1 MLTKPESACLLIADI
16 TGYTDYLAG
25 VELDHAQDILADLV
39 DTVVGSLRPMF
50 RLAKLEGD
58 AAFAYH
64 PAETI
69 DSSLL
74 QDTVE
79 ATYFAFRRRL
89 RDIKQAS
96 QCECNACILIPG
108 LDLKFVV
115 HHGLVGRQQMAGME
129 ELVGQDVI
137 LIHRLLKNGVQE
149 ATGIRAYALY
159 TSQVIAAMGADPRA
173 QGLADH
179 REQVDV
185 IGEVRAWVRDLEAA
199 WKDEQERTR
208 VLVPA
213 DDAYAVIAYD
223 SPAPPALTWEYV
235 TSPIRRPQWG
245 AEIVRIDEVVADGR
259 RGIGTT
265 NHCVHGKD
273 AIVEEILDWRP
284 FEYQTVRAALP
295 DPSLPK
301 VLMTDVL
308 TPSANGGT
316 RVEVRIGR
324 PAPEDQAVFE
334 GMFPMIEPL
343 IRNGGEA
350 LAAVLATEVRRRDE
364 ESARSPEPS
373 VPAGSRRFL
382 SQPVGSGGVVVEFG
396 GCPFVVNV
404 KAGRPKAPVEA
415 PRCAT
420 PS

>member
-16 TGYTDYLAG
+16 TGYTSYLAG

-39 DTVVGSLRPMF
+39 DTVVGSLRPTF

-58 AAFAYH
+58 AAFAYA

-69 DSSLL
+69 DASLV

-115 HHGLVGRQQMAGME
+115 HHGLVVRQQMAGME
-129 ELVGQDVI
+129 ELVGRDVI
-137 LIHRLLKNGVQE
+137 LVHRLLKNGVQE
-149 ATGIRAYALY
+149 GTGIRAYVLY
-159 TSQVIAAMGADPRA
+159 TSQVIAAMAADPRA
-173 QGLADH
+173 QGLVEH

-199 WKDEQERTR
+199 WKDEQARTR
-208 VLVPA
+208 VMVPA
-213 DDAYAVIAYD
+213 DDAHAIITYN

-245 AEIVRIDEVVADGR
+245 VGIERIDEIVADGR

-284 FEYQTVRAALP
+284 FEYQTVRAAMP
-295 DPSLPK
+295 DPGLPK
-301 VLMTDVL
+301 LLMTDVL
-308 TPSANGGT
+308 TPLTDGGT

-324 PAPEDQAVFE
+324 PAPEDEAAFE
-334 GMFPMIEPL
+334 GLFPTIDAM
-343 IRNGGEA
+343 IRNGAEA
-350 LAAVLATEVRRRDE
+350 LVAVLATEVRRRDE
-364 ESARSPEPS
+364 ESTRITEPS
-373 VPAGSRRFL
+373 VPVGTRRFL
-382 SQPVGSGGVVVEFG
+382 SQPVGSGDVAVESMS
-396 GCPFVVNV
+396 
-404 KAGRPKAPVEA
+404 AR
-415 PRCAT
+415 
-420 PS
+420 SSSS